1 MSNLQFIDPKVK
13 HQLSRSQAIEAGQ
26 RDQSCIDLQ
35 SFILIKNR
43 RTQMYDYVP
52 GNAGLLFSD
61 DIPQAEYF
69 LGKGAK
75 WEHNTDCYIHWKKQ
89 QERTK

>member
-1 MSNLQFIDPKVK
+1 MDNLTFIEPKVK
-13 HQLSRSQAIEAGQ
+13 HQLSRSQAVEAGQ

-35 SFILIKNR
+35 GFILIKSK

-61 DIPQAEYF
+61 DIPQAEYY
-69 LGKGAK
+69 LGKNAK
-75 WEHNTDCYIHWKKQ
+75 WGHTTDCYTQWQKSQRGAK
-89 QERTK
+89 